1 MVSSLIF
8 KVLVHLEF
16 SFMYGIREC
25 SNFMLLHV
33 ALVSPVSV
41 IEEKVLSPLYIL
53 ASFVI
58 D

>member
-8 KVLVHLEF
+8 KFLIHLEF

-33 ALVSPVSV
+33 AVQFLQYQLLKRKSFLHCIFLPL
-41 IEEKVLSPLYIL
+41 LS
-53 ASFVI
+53 
-58 D
+58 